1 MESEKISGV
10 AMAEETS
17 WERAVVAIEGPKT
30 IVTTQLRLLPSN
42 PQILILP
49 ALETYIPMP
58 ASYLD
63 VFDPVQYLRQVNAA
77 MKRRHRDTQT
87 FLQSSGGSG
96 KEGGGR
102 RLVFL
107 EGGAASAHALCLRAL
122 MQHETAGDREA
133 AEAML
138 SRLVGSGGGDMANL
152 AQAERE
158 RAHSAPV
165 IYSASYPADDDD
177 EESSDPSTRAMRAAD
192 ALDRQTASLQVSN
205 ELDLTIHSLSR
216 SSNVPVF
223 GHADTTSGDTAPFL
237 VFGQSS
243 ALDDD
248 DDGGTPVTEQRR
260 AKLPTVCETKR
271 FSVVHY
277 NENEDMP
284 SVFGFDDFPTA
295 KSFVSTVVDGD
306 STPKRLSTGQ
316 QQLHHHQPQQQQ
328 QHPQRRLTSEP
339 ISPMSD
345 AFSMRSIGNVEYG
358 HASLLD
364 MRTSVRGDAVM
375 GVKAVR
381 RGTATHKPKLNE
393 HIIAETGLP
402 VYNINIMPARPRGQT
417 VPAIQPSLSTGSTS
431 TSTMS
436 AHPIMR
442 VPSLSS
448 SKTPTTTDSPRTV
461 SVKRTRPVIKLQPVP
476 NGRKRRWQ
484 QGKSTYIDDD
494 VDLAGAPPPSE
505 SASDFEPV
513 FPRME
518 DLVLY
523 LRSELTPQPL
533 LESALNAMREEYM
546 RKSACLSESPS
557 SKASTAST
565 ESFKSQTDDGTADLT
580 SPETSGTEELDADD
594 KQETPTTAV
603 NMTAQA
609 LPSMDD
615 YDPFAYINPAYG
627 SAQPSTVS
635 KKPSV
640 TILRPPTPAQT
651 PPPQEVFEAD
661 STEIVPPEQPV
672 QNQEDIVSEKEVV
685 EEIDRSIIHELDV
698 EPMQAPIAV
707 QNAIRSVLH
716 QQYPFPSNMYAPQ
729 FQFPLQL
736 LPNTNDPWRSIF
748 PGCGVSN
755 SLSAPNGR
763 HGHQLKQI
771 LAVGLQNGINREY
784 AARVISQIEKFG
796 TEPTGSA
803 RCARLDFRY
812 LLANTMQA
820 FTSRSFGS
828 QTMAEN
834 PFGNPE
840 LLATL
845 ILPHLET
852 YLAVHADVRFL
863 ILEYPAEHLAT
874 VIAMQKLAGVD
885 LVKIAQIVDARSK
898 DRLPF
903 RHVREGSVDS
913 TSSVS
918 ASASSVYSRRSSS
931 LTTTSRSITSDV
943 SRTKAN
949 FLLTSSAS
957 GRDVAD
963 FVAAV
968 WDLPVAEDRPLP
980 PTPPEKTG
988 MMITADAAHNTDD
1001 EHSPPPSLPQAQPS
1015 PDSMVTP
1022 SAPKATSPKTRK
1034 IKPSPLRVN
1043 ALSAFPK
1050 LTGPQSPLSAAAHMK
1065 SVLAPPPPPP
1075 SSSFSMTPPTSSK
1088 PSLAVEDY
1096 YTTTAPSRSPSPPD
1110 SNSNSDCATYS
1121 RHSKHT
1127 APRTSA
1133 VGGGPVVVSSN
1144 NSSSS
1149 SGGSTLLIRRRL
1161 SSSTMRTTNSGVSSM
1176 SRASTPHIA
1185 YMRKMP
1191 APGTQSRPYTSHGSS
1206 TTSSL
1211 STLQYQQQHASSV
1224 SLMPPAPR
1232 FLDTPYGGSTLNNS
1246 PVMLPDNRSEY
1257 AASIMTFNPD
1267 DDSDYDQEERRLM
1280 PFFGKKRSRKKPGT
1294 QKALKVLGMMA

>member
-1 MESEKISGV
+1 
-10 AMAEETS
+10 MAEETS

-30 IVTTQLRLLPSN
+30 VVTTQLRLLPSN

-49 ALETYIPMP
+49 ALETYIPTP
-58 ASYLD
+58 ASFLD

-77 MKRRHRDTQT
+77 MKRRHRDAQT
-87 FLQSSGGSG
+87 FLQGSGGSG

-133 AEAML
+133 AEAVL
-138 SRLVGSGGGDMANL
+138 SRLVGRGGGGMANL
-152 AQAERE
+152 AQADKEP
-158 RAHSAPV
+158 AHSAPV
-165 IYSASYPADDDD
+165 LYSASYPADDDD

-192 ALDRQTASLQVSN
+192 ELDRQTASLQVSN

-216 SSNVPVF
+216 SSSVPVF
-223 GHADTTSGDTAPFL
+223 GHIDTPSGDTAPFL
-237 VFGQSS
+237 VFGHSS

-248 DDGGTPVTEQRR
+248 DDDDGTPTTEQRR
-260 AKLPTVCETKR
+260 AKLPTVRETNR

-277 NENEDMP
+277 NQNEDMP

-295 KSFVSTVVDGD
+295 KSFVSTVADGD

-316 QQLHHHQPQQQQ
+316 QQRQQQQ
-328 QHPQRRLTSEP
+328 QHLQRRFASEP

-345 AFSMRSIGNVEYG
+345 AFSMRSVGNVEYG
-358 HASLLD
+358 HASILD

-381 RGTATHKPKLNE
+381 RGTTTHKPKLSE
-393 HIIAETGLP
+393 HNLAETGIP
-402 VYNINIMPARPRGQT
+402 GYNINIIPARPRGQP
-417 VPAIQPSLSTGSTS
+417 VPATKPSPSTGSTS

-436 AHPIMR
+436 AHPITR
-442 VPSLSS
+442 VPSSS
-448 SKTPTTTDSPRTV
+448 SSSSSSTTDSPRTI
-461 SVKRTRPVIKLQPVP
+461 SVKRTRPIIKLKPVP
-476 NGRKRRWQ
+476 SDKKRRWQ

-494 VDLAGAPPPSE
+494 AHLAAAPSPSE
-505 SASDFEPV
+505 SEPDFEPI

-546 RKSACLSESPS
+546 RKSACLPSSPT

-565 ESFKSQTDDGTADLT
+565 ESFKSQTDDGTVDLT
-580 SPETSGTEELDADD
+580 SPETSGTEELDADE

-603 NMTAQA
+603 EMTAQA

-615 YDPFAYINPAYG
+615 YDPFAYINPVYG
-627 SAQPSTVS
+627 SAQPSNVS
-635 KKPSV
+635 KQPRV
-640 TILRPPTPAQT
+640 AILRPPTPAQT
-651 PPPQEVFEAD
+651 PPPQEPVEPVEPVGPVEAD

-672 QNQEDIVSEKEVV
+672 LNQEDLVSEKEVV
-685 EEIDRSIIHELDV
+685 EEIDRSIIHELAV
-698 EPMQAPIAV
+698 EPMQPPVAV
-707 QNAIRSVLH
+707 QNAIRSVLRQH
-716 QQYPFPSNMYAPQ
+716 YPFPSNVYAPQ
-729 FQFPLQL
+729 FQFPPQL
-736 LPNTNDPWRSIF
+736 LPSADGPWRSIF

-755 SLSAPNGR
+755 SLYAPNGHHR
-763 HGHQLKQI
+763 HQLKQI
-771 LAVGLQNGINREY
+771 LAVGLQNGIKREY

-820 FTSRSFGS
+820 FTSRSLPS
-828 QTMAEN
+828 QTTAEN
-834 PFGNPE
+834 PFGSPE

-852 YLAVHADVRFL
+852 YLAVHADIRFL

-898 DRLPF
+898 DPLPF
-903 RHVREGSVDS
+903 RHVREGSIAS

-931 LTTTSRSITSDV
+931 LTASSRSISSDV

-963 FVAAV
+963 FVAAI
-968 WDLPVAEDRPLP
+968 WDLPVAEERPLP
-980 PTPPEKTG
+980 PTPPQKTA
-988 MMITADAAHNTDD
+988 MMITADAAYNTED
-1001 EHSPPPSLPQAQPS
+1001 EHSPPSSLLQAQPS
-1015 PDSMVTP
+1015 PDSGVAP
-1022 SAPKATSPKTRK
+1022 STRQATSPRTRK
-1034 IKPSPLRVN
+1034 SKPGPLRVS

-1050 LTGPQSPLSAAAHMK
+1050 PTGPQSPLLPAAHIK
-1065 SVLAPPPPPP
+1065 SVLAPPP

-1088 PSLAVEDY
+1088 PTLAVEDH
-1096 YTTTAPSRSPSPPD
+1096 YTTTSPSRSPSPP
-1110 SNSNSDCATYS
+1110 NPNPHPNPDCATC

-1133 VGGGPVVVSSN
+1133 VGGGPVVSSSSN
-1144 NSSSS
+1144 SS
-1149 SGGSTLLIRRRL
+1149 SGGSTVLLRRRL

-1191 APGTQSRPYTSHGSS
+1191 APSMPSRPYTSHGSS
-1206 TTSSL
+1206 SSSH
-1211 STLQYQQQHASSV
+1211 STLQHQQHMSSA

-1232 FLDTPYGGSTLNNS
+1232 FLDTPSMAGSTLNNS
-1246 PVMLPDNRSEY
+1246 PAMMMDNRSEY
-1257 AASIMTFNPD
+1257 AASIMTFDPN

>member
-1 MESEKISGV
+1 MESETISGV

-49 ALETYIPMP
+49 ALETYIPTP

-77 MKRRHRDTQT
+77 MKRRHRDAQT
-87 FLQSSGGSG
+87 FLQGSGGSG
-96 KEGGGR
+96 KEGGDR

-133 AEAML
+133 AEAVL
-138 SRLVGSGGGDMANL
+138 NRLVGSGGGGMANL
-152 AQAERE
+152 AQVEKE

-165 IYSASYPADDDD
+165 IYSASYPAADDDD
-177 EESSDPSTRAMRAAD
+177 ESSDPSTRAMRAAD

-216 SSNVPVF
+216 SSSLPVSSHADTPSGDMAPFPVF
-223 GHADTTSGDTAPFL
+223 GHSPAH
-237 VFGQSS
+237 
-243 ALDDD
+243 DD
-248 DDGGTPVTEQRR
+248 DDGMPMTEQRR
-260 AKLPTVCETKR
+260 AKLPTVRETKR

-284 SVFGFDDFPTA
+284 SVFGFEDFPTA

-306 STPKRLSTGQ
+306 STPKRSSTGQ
-316 QQLHHHQPQQQQ
+316 QQQQRQQQQQQ
-328 QHPQRRLTSEP
+328 QHPQRRFASEP

-345 AFSMRSIGNVEYG
+345 AFSMRSVGNVEYG

-381 RGTATHKPKLNE
+381 RGTATHKPKLTG
-393 HIIAETGLP
+393 HTIAETWLP
-402 VYNINIMPARPRGQT
+402 GYNINIMPARPSGQP
-417 VPAIQPSLSTGSTS
+417 VPATQPSLSTGSTS

-436 AHPIMR
+436 AHPITR
-442 VPSLSS
+442 VPSSS
-448 SKTPTTTDSPRTV
+448 SSSSSTTTKDSPRTI

-476 NGRKRRWQ
+476 NGKKRRWQ

-494 VDLAGAPPPSE
+494 ADLAGAPPPSE
-505 SASDFEPV
+505 SESDFEPV

-546 RKSACLSESPS
+546 RKSACLSQSPS

-603 NMTAQA
+603 KMTAQA

-615 YDPFAYINPAYG
+615 YDPFAYINPVYG
-627 SAQPSTVS
+627 SAQPSTLS
-635 KKPSV
+635 KQPSV
-640 TILRPPTPAQT
+640 AVLRPPTPAQT
-651 PPPQEVFEAD
+651 PPPQEPVEAD

-672 QNQEDIVSEKEVV
+672 QNQEDLVSEKEVV

-698 EPMQAPIAV
+698 EPMQPPVAV
-707 QNAIRSVLH
+707 QNAIRSVLR
-716 QQYPFPSNMYAPQ
+716 QQYPFPSNFYAPQ

-736 LPNTNDPWRSIF
+736 LPNANDPWRTIF

-755 SLSAPNGR
+755 SLSAPNSHHR
-763 HGHQLKQI
+763 HQLKQI

-820 FTSRSFGS
+820 FSSRSFGS

-918 ASASSVYSRRSSS
+918 VSASSVYSRRSSS
-931 LTTTSRSITSDV
+931 LTTSSRSISSDV
-943 SRTKAN
+943 SRAKAN

-980 PTPPEKTG
+980 PTPPEKTS
-988 MMITADAAHNTDD
+988 MMITADAAHNTED
-1001 EHSPPPSLPQAQPS
+1001 EYSPQPSLLLPQPS
-1015 PDSMVTP
+1015 PDSMVAP
-1022 SAPKATSPKTRK
+1022 STPKATSPKTRK
-1034 IKPSPLRVN
+1034 TKPSPLRVN

-1050 LTGPQSPLSAAAHMK
+1050 PTGPQSPLSPAAHIK

-1088 PSLAVEDY
+1088 PTLAVEDY
-1096 YTTTAPSRSPSPPD
+1096 YTTTAPSRSPSPPNP
-1110 SNSNSDCATYS
+1110 NSNPDCTTCS

-1133 VGGGPVVVSSN
+1133 VGGGPVVSSN
-1144 NSSSS
+1144 SS
-1149 SGGSTLLIRRRL
+1149 SGGSTLLLRRRL

-1191 APGTQSRPYTSHGSS
+1191 APGTQSRPYTSHGGS

-1211 STLQYQQQHASSV
+1211 STLQYQQPHASSA

-1232 FLDTPYGGSTLNNS
+1232 FLDMPYMGGPTLNNS
-1246 PVMLPDNRSEY
+1246 PAMLSDNRSEY
-1257 AASIMTFNPD
+1257 AASIMTFDPN

>member
-49 ALETYIPMP
+49 ALETYIPTP

-87 FLQSSGGSG
+87 FLQGSGGSG

-165 IYSASYPADDDD
+165 IYSASYPADDDE

-243 ALDDD
+243 ALDDG
-248 DDGGTPVTEQRR
+248 DDGGTPMTEQRR

-306 STPKRLSTGQ
+306 NTPKRLSTGQ
-316 QQLHHHQPQQQQ
+316 QQLHHHQQQQQQQQ

-417 VPAIQPSLSTGSTS
+417 VPATQPSLSTGSTS

-442 VPSLSS
+442 VPSSSS
-448 SKTPTTTDSPRTV
+448 SKTTTTTDSPRTV

-476 NGRKRRWQ
+476 NGKKRRWQ

-494 VDLAGAPPPSE
+494 TDLAGAPPPSE

-640 TILRPPTPAQT
+640 TILRPPTPTQT

-716 QQYPFPSNMYAPQ
+716 QQYPFPSNVYAPQ

-736 LPNTNDPWRSIF
+736 LPNANDPWRSIF

-755 SLSAPNGR
+755 SLTAPNGHHR
-763 HGHQLKQI
+763 HQLKQI

-834 PFGNPE
+834 PFVNPE

-903 RHVREGSVDS
+903 RHIREGSVDS

-980 PTPPEKTG
+980 STPPEKTG

-1001 EHSPPPSLPQAQPS
+1001 EHSPPPSLLQAQPS
-1015 PDSMVTP
+1015 PDPMVTP
-1022 SAPKATSPKTRK
+1022 STPKATSPKTRK

-1050 LTGPQSPLSAAAHMK
+1050 LTGPQSPLSAAAHKK
-1065 SVLAPPPPPP
+1065 SVLAPPPPP

-1096 YTTTAPSRSPSPPD
+1096 YTTTAPSR
-1110 SNSNSDCATYS
+1110 
-1121 RHSKHT
+1121 
-1127 APRTSA
+1127 
-1133 VGGGPVVVSSN
+1133 
-1144 NSSSS
+1144 
-1149 SGGSTLLIRRRL
+1149 
-1161 SSSTMRTTNSGVSSM
+1161 
-1176 SRASTPHIA
+1176 
-1185 YMRKMP
+1185 
-1191 APGTQSRPYTSHGSS
+1191 HGSS

>member
-77 MKRRHRDTQT
+77 MKRRHRDAQT
-87 FLQSSGGSG
+87 FLQGSGGSG

-165 IYSASYPADDDD
+165 IYSASYPADDDE

-192 ALDRQTASLQVSN
+192 ALDRKTASLQISN

-216 SSNVPVF
+216 SSNMPVF
-223 GHADTTSGDTAPFL
+223 GHADTTSGDTAPFP

-243 ALDDD
+243 ALDD

-316 QQLHHHQPQQQQ
+316 QQLHHHQQQQQ

-417 VPAIQPSLSTGSTS
+417 VPATQPSLSTGSTS

-448 SKTPTTTDSPRTV
+448 SKTTTTTDSPRTV

-476 NGRKRRWQ
+476 NGKKRRWQ

-672 QNQEDIVSEKEVV
+672 QNQEEIVSEKEVV

-736 LPNTNDPWRSIF
+736 LPNANDPWRSIF

-755 SLSAPNGR
+755 SLSAPIGH

-1001 EHSPPPSLPQAQPS
+1001 EHSPPPSLLQAQPS
-1015 PDSMVTP
+1015 PDPMVTP
-1022 SAPKATSPKTRK
+1022 STPKATSPKTRK
-1034 IKPSPLRVN
+1034 TKPSPLRVN

-1065 SVLAPPPPPP
+1065 SVLAPPPPP

-1096 YTTTAPSRSPSPPD
+1096 YTTTAPSR
-1110 SNSNSDCATYS
+1110 
-1121 RHSKHT
+1121 
-1127 APRTSA
+1127 
-1133 VGGGPVVVSSN
+1133 
-1144 NSSSS
+1144 
-1149 SGGSTLLIRRRL
+1149 
-1161 SSSTMRTTNSGVSSM
+1161 
-1176 SRASTPHIA
+1176 
-1185 YMRKMP
+1185 
-1191 APGTQSRPYTSHGSS
+1191 
-1206 TTSSL
+1206 
-1211 STLQYQQQHASSV
+1211 
-1224 SLMPPAPR
+1224 
-1232 FLDTPYGGSTLNNS
+1232 
-1246 PVMLPDNRSEY
+1246 EY